1 MVEQVDTRDLKSLDR
16 SVIRVRFPSPAFKKI
31 QQGVFEMPEIR
42 KYHFLNGTKKI
53 GTFSIVDGVL
63 QLVFD
68 KRLSIYDVLMMFW
81 PEYQR
86 GIRVFGDNDCRE
98 FIDERMIPPGRQNIG
113 EILKRMGLEEYDQLA
128 MFLYFNGRAVQ
139 DNFSIKEISN

>member
-1 MVEQVDTRDLKSLDR
+1 MSK
-16 SVIRVRFPSPAFKKI
+16 VRKF
-31 QQGVFEMPEIR
+31 
-42 KYHFLNGTKKI
+42 HFLCGAKKI
-53 GTFSIVDGVL
+53 GTFCIFGDEL
-63 QLVFD
+63 QL
-68 KRLSIYDVLMMFW
+68 RLDDELDRNDVPMMFW

-113 EILKRMGLEEYDQLA
+113 EILKRMGLNEYNQLA